1 MKQITKNN
9 FHQMCKDIKNYVEK
23 NYDLPTYL
31 EYSGTKIYQIEM
43 AYCMAYGLHHLKS
56 DIEIPNF
63 NKWTN
68 LKGEH
73 INTNVKL
80 NEIKDQCRRVYNHIL
95 NNNEAPSSVLVK
107 ADKNYLIST
116 KVWIYSIAKT
126 VVYYDT
132 NKQLPLQTLY
142 RSDAFVK
149 PTPVKSYSEEI
160 FDYFSSKFGKPSS
173 IDDALSKIQGKGYGF
188 YYDDKLNNY
197 QTIDGLAGNGQK
209 PNCTDIHHVFWHIGK
224 VLGYN
229 VRAVHVWC
237 RTSNVGH
244 IRLDFN
250 RGDGWFSRDAS
261 AVADGECVSCIWCSN
276 GDILAYNPSWF
287 TQNLQR

>member
-95 NNNEAPSSVLVK
+95 NNKEAPSSVLVK

-116 KVWIYSIAKT
+116 KVWIYCIAKT

-149 PTPVKSYSEEI
+149 PTPKKSYSEEI
-160 FDYFSSKFGKPSS
+160 FDYFSSKFGKPTS